1 MYDLILACACQPA
14 ADKFSSVLKLVGAFL
29 LVPFL
34 IVGIVYLV
42 IRQVAQPHES

>member
-1 MYDLILACACQPA
+1 MYEFALACACQPA
-14 ADKFSSVLKLVGAFL
+14 ADKFTAILKLVGAFL

-42 IRQVAQPHES
+42 IRQAAQPQEP